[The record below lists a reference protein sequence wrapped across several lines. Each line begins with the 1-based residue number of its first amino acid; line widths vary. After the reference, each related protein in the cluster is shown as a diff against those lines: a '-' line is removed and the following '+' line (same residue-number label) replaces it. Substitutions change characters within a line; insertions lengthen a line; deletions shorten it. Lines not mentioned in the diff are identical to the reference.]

1 MTTGKFEVDNIGILV
16 IDDCSTS
23 ATLIKHQLVS
33 LGAKMSN
40 IACVNSAQQALS
52 AIKTRFYSFIIID
65 YHLSEKLTG
74 LDLINLMSRA
84 KLISD
89 TTAVLM
95 ISGDAKQE
103 TVLTALSGRVRHL
116 LTKPLQTKALQTKM
130 LTALQEQHHLAEVKQ
145 YLSRVERLSLAD
157 VAQLHKKYAN
167 SVCVES
173 LLIDTLVDTKQFEVL
188 EHFLPFCND
197 KEHASRICAEAFLL
211 HQKGK
216 VREAVEV
223 LANYVTHNPLCLRA
237 IDNLVGLYETLG
249 QHNNASILANRAFEL
264 TTSNSARLVTVSR
277 ILSKL
282 EQYDRLYEVGY
293 LYASNVSS
301 TDTQWL
307 PAMNTY
313 VDLVSDHFKTLS
325 SANEKKRVLIKLNE
339 FCLLAEKQLNRS
351 QRIDLAAFKQ
361 MMQCKLLLLESRP
374 EYAHRKLMQS
384 LSYYYATPSK
394 APSLILKQAIPL
406 MDFFGEFA
414 IKRCLLTLLAAKTG
428 TTLKPITQGNNND
441 EALNKRYPFSAEM
454 RLKKLSDCNVRAS
467 DSLLN
472 ESIEFLSQR
481 PLPPNWSNWL
491 KDYLSG
497 SYASQLPTPFNL
509 QATQWR

>member
-1 MTTGKFEVDNIGILV
+1 MTAGKIEVDNISILV

-33 LGAKMSN
+33 LGAKLSY
-40 IACVNSAQQALS
+40 ITCVNSAQEALN
-52 AIKTRFYSFIIID
+52 AVKTRFYSFIVMD
-65 YHLSEKLTG
+65 YHLSTKLTG

-95 ISGDAKQE
+95 ISGDATQE

-116 LTKPLQTKALQTKM
+116 LTKPLQTKALKNKM
-130 LTALQEQHHLAEVKQ
+130 LAALQEQHNLAEVRQ
-145 YLSRVERLSLAD
+145 SLGKCSALTLAE
-157 VAQLHKKYAN
+157 VARLHKKYAT

-173 LLIDTLVDTKQFEVL
+173 LLIDTLVETQQFDVL
-188 EHFLPFCND
+188 ESFLPFCND

-211 HQKGK
+211 HKQGK
-216 VREAVEV
+216 IREAVDV

-264 TTSNSARLVTVSR
+264 TPSSSARMVTVSR
-277 ILSKL
+277 IVSKL
-282 EQYDRLYEVGY
+282 GQIERLYEVGD

-301 TDTQWL
+301 TDTLWL
-307 PAMNTY
+307 SAMNSY
-313 VDLVSDHFKTLS
+313 VDLISEHFKTLS
-325 SANEKKRVLIKLNE
+325 SANEKKKVLIKLND
-339 FCLLAEKQLNRS
+339 FCLLAEKQLNRN
-351 QRIDLAAFKQ
+351 QQVDLAAFKQ
-361 MMQCKLLLLESRP
+361 LMQCKLLLLEARP
-374 EYAHRKLMQS
+374 EYAHRKLMKS
-384 LSYYYATPSK
+384 LSYYYATPNK
-394 APSLILKQAIPL
+394 TPLPLLKQAIPL

-414 IKRCLLTLLAAKTG
+414 IKQSLLALLAAKSG
-428 TTLKPITQGNNND
+428 VPMKQSAQGEND
-441 EALNKRYPFSAEM
+441 DKRLRDRYPFSTEM
-454 RLKKLSDCNVRAS
+454 RLKKLSDNNIDAT
-467 DSLLN
+467 DIILD

-497 SYASQLPTPFNL
+497 SYSSQLPTPFNL

>member
-1 MTTGKFEVDNIGILV
+1 MTTGKIEVDNISILV

-23 ATLIKHQLVS
+23 STLIKHQLVS
-33 LGAKMSN
+33 LGAKISN
-40 IACVNSAQQALS
+40 ITCVNNAQQALS
-52 AIKTRFYSFIIID
+52 ATKTRFYSFIIMD
-65 YHLSEKLTG
+65 YHLSSKLTG

-95 ISGDAKQE
+95 ISGDATQE

-145 YLSRVERLSLAD
+145 YLSKVSVLSLND
-157 VAQLHKKYAN
+157 VAQLHKKYAT

-173 LLIDTLVDTKQFEVL
+173 LLIDTLIEAKQFEVL
-188 EHFLPFCND
+188 ENFLPFCND

-216 VREAVEV
+216 IREAVEV

-264 TTSNSARLVTVSR
+264 TPSSSARLVTVSR
-277 ILSKL
+277 VLSKL
-282 EQYDRLYEVGY
+282 AQFERLYDVGY

-307 PAMNTY
+307 AAMNTY
-313 VDLVSDHFKTLS
+313 VDLISEHFKTLIN
-325 SANEKKRVLIKLNE
+325 ANDKKKVLLKLNE
-339 FCLLAEKQLNRS
+339 FCLLAEKQLNRN
-351 QRIDLAAFKQ
+351 QQVDLAAFKQ

-374 EYAHRKLMQS
+374 EYAHRKLMHS
-384 LSYYYATPSK
+384 LSYYYATPNK
-394 APSLILKQAIPL
+394 APLLLLKQAIPL

-414 IKRCLLTLLAAKTG
+414 IKRCLLTLLAAKSG
-428 TTLKPITQGNNND
+428 TALKLSEEKNSDEETLG
-441 EALNKRYPFSAEM
+441 KRYPFSVEM
-454 RLKKLSDCNVRAS
+454 RLKRLSDNNIEAT
-467 DSLLN
+467 DIILD

-497 SYASQLPTPFNL
+497 SYSTQLPIPFNL